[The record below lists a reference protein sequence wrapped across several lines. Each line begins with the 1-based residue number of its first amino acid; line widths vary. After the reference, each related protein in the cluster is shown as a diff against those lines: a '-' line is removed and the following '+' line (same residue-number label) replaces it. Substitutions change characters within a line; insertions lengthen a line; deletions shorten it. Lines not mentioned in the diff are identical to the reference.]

1 MKEKWE
7 RPELPLDEYRK
18 QTQRLSQLAFLRKY
32 GGEVSREDLNEAFAN
47 AFTSLDDLMDD
58 FGITF
63 REIFGG
69 DDVEVTT

>member
-1 MKEKWE
+1 MKEDWQK
-7 RPELPLDEYRK
+7 PKLPLEEYRE
-18 QTQRLSQLAFLRKY
+18 QSQRLSQLAHLKKH
-32 GGEVSREDLNEAFAN
+32 GVEVSREDLNRAFAN

-69 DDVEVTT
+69 NDIETHT